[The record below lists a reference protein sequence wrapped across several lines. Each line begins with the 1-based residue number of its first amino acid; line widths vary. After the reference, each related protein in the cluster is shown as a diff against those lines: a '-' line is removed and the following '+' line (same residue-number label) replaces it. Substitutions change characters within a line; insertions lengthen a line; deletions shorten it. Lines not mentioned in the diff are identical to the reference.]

1 MKKRGKINV
10 LIEYIN
16 IYNYIVNILFTIIY
30 ICLIFLGSI
39 CSKVYFRAYIWGYK
53 NADEFQSETITN
65 PKACH
70 DSRAAAGYNHFA
82 TFDS

>member
-39 CSKVYFRAYIWGYK
+39 CSKVYIYYVVAV
-53 NADEFQSETITN
+53 ADRPQV
-65 PKACH
+65 
-70 DSRAAAGYNHFA
+70 
-82 TFDS
+82 